1 MGSNESGD
9 LNVTVPKFSRVE
21 DDIRWFKDNN
31 RWEDNNLGNLIF
43 FDWSNNLDH
52 VEIVEKRDDMYIYF
66 IEGNSDDECKEKVF
80 TEY

>member
-1 MGSNESGD
+1 M
-9 LNVTVPKFSRVE
+9 NVTVPKFSRVE